1 MLRGPSIDCSPVA
14 KRPPGIVEWSQR
26 AGVHGDA
33 LREAMVLL
41 TRDGLLNRR
50 STGGFFVPHPEEFD
64 FPALRDARLATTKDV
79 FNRCDRVEL
88 VDNGLEQA
96 ALRVSTRLDVFRSNA
111 SSLA

>member
-1 MLRGPSIDCSPVA
+1 MLHGPSADCSPVA
-14 KRPPGIVEWSQR
+14 KRPPGVVEWSQR

-64 FPALRDARLATTKDV
+64 FRALRDARLATTKDV
-79 FNRCDRVEL
+79 FNR
-88 VDNGLEQA
+88 
-96 ALRVSTRLDVFRSNA
+96 
-111 SSLA
+111 